1 MLPKLVILFFLLDVS
16 TATAGAWL
24 REKGSGFSS
33 VATSST
39 LFRDISQTTYVEY
52 GVRDDLTL
60 GAEVA
65 FFTFATGVQS
75 GSGRIFLR
83 RPIGKRDRPSVW
95 SYELGM
101 GADWSVEGVRP
112 NLRAALSWGR
122 GYQLKHLNG
131 WIAVDG
137 SILLDV
143 YGTNHTVKIDST
155 IGLNFNKRFAGMV
168 QVFHADLVNSD
179 ATSIAPSILVRPI
192 KNKPNIRLQIG
203 GETQLGNAA
212 NSAFKISFWREF

>member
-1 MLPKLVILFFLLDVS
+1 MLPKLVILLFLLDVS
-16 TATAGAWL
+16 TANAGAWL

-33 VATSST
+33 VTASST
-39 LFRDISQTTYVEY
+39 LFRDISQTTYFEY

-65 FFTFATGVQS
+65 FFTSAAGVQS
-75 GSGRIFLR
+75 GSAKIFLR

-101 GADWSVEGVRP
+101 GADWSSDGIRP
-112 NLRAALSWGR
+112 NLQAALSWGR

-137 SILLDV
+137 SILLGV
-143 YGTNHTVKIDST
+143 YDANHTAKIDST
-155 IGLNFNKRFAGMV
+155 IGLNFNERFAGMI
-168 QVFHADLVNSD
+168 QVFHSEMVNIN

-192 KNKPNIRLQIG
+192 KRRPDIRLQIG
-203 GETQLGNAA
+203 GETQMGNAD
-212 NSAFKISFWREF
+212 NSVLKLSIWREF